1 MDIYYHC
8 RENFTIY
15 RVGKTFTLAMVNKG
29 QELGK
34 PKSHF
39 RYDLNE
45 LNYKKNIL
53 ETVLTSEKSAK
64 LIEDTAGSWIFEK
77 DSSVTQFTIERTG
90 ACATFSYCKD

>member
-39 RYDLNE
+39 RYD
-45 LNYKKNIL
+45 KN
-53 ETVLTSEKSAK
+53 
-64 LIEDTAGSWIFEK
+64 D
-77 DSSVTQFTIERTG
+77 
-90 ACATFSYCKD
+90 

>member
-1 MDIYYHC
+1 MTLIRLYIVLFYDIWGKRWLKMDIYYHC

-45 LNYKKNIL
+45 LNYKKDFRDCLDIR
-53 ETVLTSEKSAK
+53 K
-64 LIEDTAGSWIFEK
+64 I
-77 DSSVTQFTIERTG
+77 
-90 ACATFSYCKD
+90 CKIN